1 MISHQLC
8 AVKACRWSQF
18 CQFPRIISRQRYTN
32 INFTTVKVHNY
43 QELQVLKV
51 VKAVKR
57 HEGRQ
62 LNVVVA
68 SVTQVQEYS
77 ERPEVR

>member
-18 CQFPRIISRQRYTN
+18 CQFPRIVSRQRYTN

-57 HEGRQ
+57 HKGRQ
-62 LNVVVA
+62 PNVV
-68 SVTQVQEYS
+68 VTQVQEYS